1 MTASSKPSVRMWWPS
16 SVLGTKS
23 RAPTSYTPPTLPG
36 SVRCRARHRAWHC
49 RPGEM
54 GPPLPWSHRRTAAR
68 TAGALRV
75 AVAFAQLRAAR
86 PALCF
91 GLGCLQLRGHRMRV
105 ALSQSLRRVARPS
118 EWFDRLLIVRS
129 LVEPPPTARR
139 PTIPVSSLAMP
150 LGVAD
155 SWFCSTWFWSSPPP
169 VHCRG
174 SAGAHPEVLDAEVHA
189 ERRQARVRE
198 LAERLEGP
206 KHIDSAQPGASDEL
220 IRAR

>member
-54 GPPLPWSHRRTAAR
+54 GPPLPWSHSRTAAR

-91 GLGCLQLRGHRMRV
+91 DVGGLQLRGHRMRV

-118 EWFDRLLIVRS
+118 EGFDRLLIVRS
-129 LVEPPPTARR
+129 LVEPPP
-139 PTIPVSSLAMP
+139 PV
-150 LGVAD
+150 
-155 SWFCSTWFWSSPPP
+155 PP
-169 VHCRG
+169 VHRRG
-174 SAGAHPEVLDAEVHA
+174 SAGAYPSSKKGLACGRGGAPQPAVSDRPDGGLWSLQNAPSDSSV
-189 ERRQARVRE
+189 RRR
-198 LAERLEGP
+198 
-206 KHIDSAQPGASDEL
+206 
-220 IRAR
+220 

>member
-49 RPGEM
+49 RSGEM

-91 GLGCLQLRGHRMRV
+91 DVGGLQLRGHRMRV

-118 EWFDRLLIVRS
+118 EGFDRLLIVRS

-139 PTIPVSSLAMP
+139 PTVPVSSLAMP

-155 SWFCSTWFWSSPPP
+155 SWFCATWFWSSPPP
-169 VHCRG
+169 VHRRG
-174 SAGAHPEVLDAEVHA
+174 SAGAYPSSKKG
-189 ERRQARVRE
+189 
-198 LAERLEGP
+198 LACGRG
-206 KHIDSAQPGASDEL
+206 GAPQLAVSDRPNGGL
-220 IRAR
+220 

>member
-91 GLGCLQLRGHRMRV
+91 DVGGLQLRGHRMRV

-118 EWFDRLLIVRS
+118 EGFDRLLIVRS
-129 LVEPPPTARR
+129 LVEPSP
-139 PTIPVSSLAMP
+139 PVSL
-150 LGVAD
+150 
-155 SWFCSTWFWSSPPP
+155 
-169 VHCRG
+169 VHRRG
-174 SAGAHPEVLDAEVHA
+174 SAGAYPSSKKG
-189 ERRQARVRE
+189 
-198 LAERLEGP
+198 LACGRGGAP
-206 KHIDSAQPGASDEL
+206 QPAVSDRPNGGL
-220 IRAR
+220 

>member
-1 MTASSKPSVRMWWPS
+1 MTASSKPSVRMWWS
-16 SVLGTKS
+16 SSSKCSIGCCSVLGTKS

-91 GLGCLQLRGHRMRV
+91 GVGGLQLRGHRMRV

-155 SWFCSTWFWSSPPP
+155 SWFCATWFWSSPPL
-169 VHCRG
+169 VHRRG
-174 SAGAHPEVLDAEVHA
+174 SAGAYPSSKKG
-189 ERRQARVRE
+189 
-198 LAERLEGP
+198 LACGRGGAP
-206 KHIDSAQPGASDEL
+206 QPAVSDRPNGGL
-220 IRAR
+220 